1 MQKKEINEEGIFFTL
16 DEVTQMKENL
26 SSLLGG
32 FVGLKLSMANNPS
45 IEQMINYHE
54 KKCIEV
60 FEILD
65 KNRGYVS

>member
-1 MQKKEINEEGIFFTL
+1 MQKKEINEEGIFLTL

-32 FVGLKLSMANNPS
+32 FVGLKLSMADKPS
-45 IEQMINYHE
+45 MEQMLNHYE
-54 KKCIEV
+54 KKCIET

-65 KNRGYVS
+65 KNS